1 MNGLFR
7 NDSLRSDFLFQLSSL
22 LEEGYS
28 FSEAIQ
34 LYIEFTEG
42 KKKKWVQS
50 IYEELLE
57 GESFSEQLL
66 SGGFPKELIS
76 YLFFVERFGDFQHG
90 LMQASIILKKR
101 DELKRKIRKL
111 LHYPSFLLLGLIVIS
126 SVMIEGVLPKFD
138 YFFDSMDQE
147 LPWISRAMLTIASWF
162 QLPILITFSVIV
174 IILVAWFKRKP
185 VIEQVDFLI
194 KVPLINSYLKHL
206 LTYYF
211 TSQLAPLLKNGLSLY
226 DTLKMI
232 EKDSLLSFFQSDAQS
247 LSYGLQSGNPLTEL
261 IKKREYYLPQLSAI
275 ILLGEK
281 KGNLGAELE
290 RFSNYLFQ
298 HMYEKTY
305 RYIQLFQPLFLC
317 LIGVLVLLLFLAM
330 MMPIF
335 SILDGW

>member
-34 LYIEFTEG
+34 LYMEFIEG
-42 KKKKWVQS
+42 KKKKWVLS

-57 GESFSEQLL
+57 GECFSEQLL

-76 YLFFVERFGDFQHG
+76 YLLFMERFGDFQQG

-101 DELKRKIRKL
+101 DDLKQKIRKL
-111 LHYPSFLLLGLIVIS
+111 FHYPAFLFLGLLVIS
-126 SVMIEGVLPKFD
+126 SVMVQGVLPQFEH
-138 YFFDSMDQE
+138 FFDSMGQD
-147 LPWISRAMLTIASWF
+147 LPLISQVMLTLASWF
-162 QLPILITFSVIV
+162 QLPLLFILLLLV
-174 IILVAWFKRKP
+174 IIMGVWFKRKP
-185 VIEQVDFLI
+185 VFEQVDFLI
-194 KVPLINSYLKHL
+194 KVPLINNYLKNL

-232 EKDSLLSFFQSDAQS
+232 ESDSLLSFFQNDAKD
-247 LSYGLQSGNPLTEL
+247 LSYGLQAGNPLTEL
-261 IKKREYYLPQLSAI
+261 IKKRDYYLPQLPAI
-275 ILLGEK
+275 ILLGET

-298 HMYEKTY
+298 QMYEKMY
-305 RYIQLFQPLFLC
+305 RYIQLFQPVFLC
-317 LIGVLVLLLFLAM
+317 LIGILIILLFLAM

-335 SILDGW
+335 SMLDGW